1 MYHRAKLVPT
11 ELVSSSLRRPK
22 RSIKKE
28 RERIVAIVLTAAY
41 MPIPFNQHTQPT
53 PTLQPFS
60 PKIANDYRGR
70 DIPEANNTTFVP
82 SNPILLNTVG
92 V

>member
-60 PKIANDYRGR
+60 PKIANAYRGR

-82 SNPILLNTVG
+82 SNPILLNAVG

>member
-53 PTLQPFS
+53 LTLQPFS
-60 PKIANDYRGR
+60 PKIANAYRG